1 MNRPP
6 FPPPAFVHQIDL
18 SYAIRPRRNGSRQIR
33 NPLMQMLQAVREH
46 GSISAAARELDLSYR
61 HVWGEFKRWEQTL
74 GHPLVQGERGQ
85 RAQLSEFG
93 DKLLWAERQAQARLA
108 PQIEAL
114 HAELERAFAL
124 AFDDRTHVLS
134 LHASHDDA
142 LALLRTHAAST
153 AQLHLDIHFTGSVD
167 AIRALNQGRC
177 VMAGFH
183 TLEHPQCGSL
193 AQRTYQ
199 PLLKP
204 GQHKLIGFAR
214 RAQGLIVAP
223 GNPLRLHSLADV
235 ARLRARYVN
244 RAIGTGTR
252 VLLDELLAQAGLD
265 AAALAGY
272 ERSETSHA
280 AVAHAVASGQADA
293 GLGLESAAHAVGLGF
308 VPLVHERY
316 HLACLK
322 SALEQPAMQALVAV
336 LRSENWQHLLG
347 TLTGYETAASGEV
360 QSLRALLPWWTF
372 PREKKHSR

>member
-1 MNRPP
+1 
-6 FPPPAFVHQIDL
+6 VQQIDL
-18 SYAIRPRRNGSRQIR
+18 SYAIRPRRSGPRQIR
-33 NPLMQMLQAVREH
+33 NPLMQLLQAVREH
-46 GSISAAARELDLSYR
+46 GSISAAARALDLSYR
-61 HVWGEFKRWEQTL
+61 HVWGELKHWEQTL
-74 GHPLVQGERGQ
+74 GHPLVQGEQGQ

-134 LHASHDDA
+134 LQASHDDA

-183 TLEHPQCGSL
+183 TLEHPPRGSL

-214 RAQGLIVAP
+214 RTQGLLVAP
-223 GNPLRLHSLADV
+223 GNPLHLRSLADV

-244 RAIGTGTR
+244 RTIGTGTR

-265 AAALAGY
+265 ATALSGY
-272 ERSETSHA
+272 DRWEPSHA

-293 GLGLESAAHAVGLGF
+293 GLGLESAAHAEGLGF

-336 LRSENWQHLLG
+336 LRSASWQHLLG
-347 TLTGYETAASGEV
+347 TLPGYETAGSGEV
-360 QSLRALLPWWTF
+360 QSLRTLLPWWTF
-372 PREKKHSR
+372 QREKNHAH